1 MLEGTVFSEM
11 LGAGAIAQCS
21 SQEKRTADFRAA
33 LENHISAGEEEEMR
47 PDSTRQER
55 AALC

>member
-1 MLEGTVFSEM
+1 MLEDTVFSEM

-21 SQEKRTADFRAA
+21 SQEKRTADFRVA

-47 PDSTRQER
+47 PDSTRQD
-55 AALC
+55 